1 MVDSDMISVRRFSL
15 QGSIWRQRTPMM
27 EQLVR
32 WINSRVA
39 PFGRPINV
47 SHEPNR
53 SALVSETAFRRAA
66 VGAPL
71 FRHDDGSEN
80 AARDLLLLL
89 PRGLYGEAVLT
100 EAEQL
105 EVDLVQQNIMHYAST
120 LTKAIYFH
128 PVPGCGVVSAAT
140 ADIVDANGITEIKAV
155 GRAFRGND
163 LRQLLTY
170 AAMLYASG
178 ASTQRLNLY
187 NPRRAILFSSGL
199 DEISLSVCGRSS
211 VELMQ
216 DLVDDMIGFQ
226 VSA

>member
-1 MVDSDMISVRRFSL
+1 MISARRFSL
-15 QGSIWRQRTPMM
+15 QGSVWRQRTPMM

-32 WINSRVA
+32 WINTRSL
-39 PFGRPINV
+39 PFGRPVNV
-47 SHEPNR
+47 GNKPNR
-53 SALVSETAFRRAA
+53 SALISETAFRRAA

-71 FRHDDGSEN
+71 FRHDDDESED
-80 AARDLLLLL
+80 AARELLLLL

-100 EAEQL
+100 DAERL
-105 EVDLVQQNIMHYAST
+105 EVDLVQQNILHYVST
-120 LTKAIYFH
+120 LAQVEYFYS
-128 PVPGCGVVSAAT
+128 VPGCGVVNAAI
-140 ADIVDANGITEIKAV
+140 ADIVDAGGITEIKAV
-155 GRAFRGND
+155 GRAFRGTD
-163 LRQLLTY
+163 LRQLITY

-178 ASTQRLNLY
+178 SSVERLSLY
-187 NPRRAILFSSGL
+187 NPRKAILFSGGL